1 MLSGSL
7 PFMMSQR
14 VLIPQPYLFKAGAK
28 TLSQVLAPPSESQPL
43 FFTGKASVKF
53 TIFSSLNIIIQT
65 LTVALES
72 GKKQNNSGK
81 WGVYRTSRVAISI
94 TQVDKIKKKDT
105 QSDGLVNHMGPI

>member
-1 MLSGSL
+1 MSFACFSGTLSGAL

-28 TLSQVLAPPSESQPL
+28 TLSQVLAPPSKSQPL
-43 FFTGKASVKF
+43 FFTGNASVKF

-81 WGVYRTSRVAISI
+81 WGVYRTSRV
-94 TQVDKIKKKDT
+94 DF
-105 QSDGLVNHMGPI
+105 NHTGWQNEKERHTK